1 MKALIHLVPRAGSGE
16 AFEARV
22 REQVHALRQ
31 GPDAR
36 GLDVNLMLRPK
47 DDPFGKR
54 TAFYAAI
61 ELRGSHATAASL
73 AAMLPGLGR
82 SLDKVA
88 HLDLSSV
95 LLGEDVVIVASE
107 KTPVRYQYLMRR
119 NTSFSHADY
128 LLRYREVH
136 AQFGIDTPGILGYV
150 QFHVD
155 PEASRRAAA
164 LAGMGVWG
172 VDSVSEL
179 HLASLETFL
188 REISKSSIGPA
199 AIADEEVFVD
209 RANSHDFV
217 SHVEWQ
223 E

>member
-1 MKALIHLVPRAGSGE
+1 VKALIHLVPRAGSGE

-22 REQVHALRQ
+22 REQVHALRE

-36 GLDVNLMLRPK
+36 GLEINLMLRPK

-54 TAFYAAI
+54 TAFQAAI
-61 ELRGSHATAASL
+61 ELRGDHATAASL
-73 AAMLPGLGR
+73 SARLAGLGR
-82 SLDKVA
+82 NLAEVT
-88 HLDLSSV
+88 HLDLSTL
-95 LLGEDVVIVASE
+95 LLGEDVVIIASE

-119 NTSFSHADY
+119 NTSFDHAGY
-128 LLRYREVH
+128 LLRYREIH
-136 AQFGIDTPGILGYV
+136 AQFGIETPGILGYV

-155 PEASRRAAA
+155 PEASRRGAAQ
-164 LAGMGVWG
+164 AGMGVWG

-188 REISKSSIGPA
+188 GEISKSSIGPA

-209 RANSHDFV
+209 RANSYDLV